1 MSRRPC
7 VAVPAKHPQLNT
19 ALESIPE
26 DHDLT
31 GHRRRGQAVIL
42 QALEDKATHWFL
54 PSYSRQSFD
63 FWCSVAGLDAGQVRK
78 KDRKVVVMSSVS

>member
-19 ALESIPE
+19 GLESIPE

-31 GHRRRGQAVIL
+31 GHRKRGQAVIL
-42 QALEDKATHWFL
+42 QALEGKATHSFFS
-54 PSYSRQSFD
+54 SYSRQSFD
-63 FWCSVAGLDAGQVRK
+63 FWCSAAGLDTGQVRK
-78 KDRKVVVMSSVS
+78 KARKMVVTFSVL